1 MVSVTDKNM
10 LISTFLG
17 FVIGSTLYLIV
28 GILGYATY
36 GKDVWFIL

>member
-36 GKDVWFIL
+36 GNMV